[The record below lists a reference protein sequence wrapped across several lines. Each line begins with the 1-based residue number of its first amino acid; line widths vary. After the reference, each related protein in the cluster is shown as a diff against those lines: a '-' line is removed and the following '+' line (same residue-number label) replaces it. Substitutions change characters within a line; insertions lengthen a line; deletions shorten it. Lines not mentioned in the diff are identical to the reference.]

1 MGRRFAVGRRWSLSL
16 LLLLLATV
24 VVGPLLAPTL
34 RATTGLG
41 FLNTRGGGDSP
52 FLLFRLGQLAT
63 ALADGH
69 FPVRWMPDAAYGLG
83 YPFFSYYA
91 ALPYYV
97 GAALSFWGFGLVAAV
112 KLTQW
117 LGSVLAAWAMFGL
130 VSHFG
135 GAGQARG
142 EGSNSRFGRRTAW
155 LAAAAYAFA
164 PYHLVNIYV
173 RGDSLTEFW
182 AMGLYPL
189 ILWTAA
195 RLWDRPGRGRIIL
208 FSLCFAA
215 LILTHNIS
223 ALIFSPFVLLFF
235 ILLAGRTPGPRR
247 GWKAGAALAIG
258 LVLGLSLA
266 AFFWLPALGEQGAVQ
281 LTTQTSGYYHYGNHF
296 RTLASTSG
304 SAGLIQSTLIFDYGV
319 AGMTPFSMGLV
330 QAILTAAGLIATLLR
345 LCRSGIRSLDPLTLF
360 AVFALLVSTLMVTP
374 ASRPLWDHLPLLPM
388 VQFPWRFLSIQAL
401 AAALLIAQL
410 PDVDATRRRV
420 SRTLAPAIL
429 TILIVFSAL
438 AGLRPDAV
446 ALASD
451 DITAERLQLYEWFS
465 GNIGT
470 TTRYE
475 YLPRAVVPRLYTSE
489 AIITGRPMEAR
500 ILAGEA
506 TAERLEK
513 RTGKESW
520 QVLVRTDSATISFP
534 ALYWPG
540 WNARVDG
547 KRVQVRPAESLG
559 TITLDLPAGDHDVV
573 LTLGRTP
580 LRLMS
585 EIVSLLALAGCAIYW
600 ARRGLRPTPTA
611 PRLLAL
617 MVLVLVPAAAVA
629 ATLRLIPSPSLP
641 ADDLTWDFGQQAYL
655 HHNPDGVPFG
665 NVAVMQS
672 YRYSERTE
680 GGWDVAVKWS
690 ELNRSGL
697 EAELALVYPAEAV
710 HSVPY
715 TLATDRRPLVE
726 PDTAF
731 FLPLPKAVPPGPW
744 LLRLRVLDADGIRV
758 PALTSAGNHR
768 GELYLRPVWVPVVSS
783 GATVDDI
790 VRLLSAR
797 TRAMDP
803 DALEVTL
810 QWAVGERMA
819 ANYKIATRLYDRAG
833 SEWARLDTQP
843 GYGFYPT
850 SVWEPGTTFGE
861 RLTMEVPYGLP
872 PGDYSLSVFMYD
884 AVTLAPTW
892 GPVERPI
899 TLTTV
904 ARYLGSPLLH
914 RFTTAFAA
922 ASLNAPETIYQ
933 GDPLSLTVGWA
944 VLEEPDGPLFIRWE
958 LIGGDGSVASSGSG
972 EPAPGSDPTGWPAG
986 SLVLG
991 RLRVPT
997 DPRIPPESY
1006 TLRLTLVDKQDG
1018 RRLGLPWDATTINIK
1033 ERPRSF
1039 VLPEVET
1046 PVGVEFG
1053 NLIRL
1058 EGINLAQST
1067 EAIDLTLVWRALDA
1081 PAADF
1086 IVFVHLFDPA
1096 TEVIA
1101 VQGDA
1106 MPHGNRY
1113 PTSRWVEDEVV
1124 EDQVTLS
1131 LAGVP
1136 AGRYRLA
1143 VGLYRM
1149 AGEQSSRLPA
1159 VDAVGDPV
1167 PDERV
1172 ILPAEISIP

>member
-1 MGRRFAVGRRWSLSL
+1 M
-16 LLLLLATV
+16 
-24 VVGPLLAPTL
+24 
-34 RATTGLG
+34 
-41 FLNTRGGGDSP
+41 
-52 FLLFRLGQLAT
+52 
-63 ALADGH
+63 
-69 FPVRWMPDAAYGLG
+69 
-83 YPFFSYYA
+83 
-91 ALPYYV
+91 
-97 GAALSFWGFGLVAAV
+97 
-112 KLTQW
+112 
-117 LGSVLAAWAMFGL
+117 
-130 VSHFG
+130 
-135 GAGQARG
+135 
-142 EGSNSRFGRRTAW
+142 
-155 LAAAAYAFA
+155 
-164 PYHLVNIYV
+164 
-173 RGDSLTEFW
+173 
-182 AMGLYPL
+182 
-189 ILWTAA
+189 
-195 RLWDRPGRGRIIL
+195 
-208 FSLCFAA
+208 
-215 LILTHNIS
+215 
-223 ALIFSPFVLLFF
+223 
-235 ILLAGRTPGPRR
+235 
-247 GWKAGAALAIG
+247 
-258 LVLGLSLA
+258 
-266 AFFWLPALGEQGAVQ
+266 
-281 LTTQTSGYYHYGNHF
+281 
-296 RTLASTSG
+296 
-304 SAGLIQSTLIFDYGV
+304 
-319 AGMTPFSMGLV
+319 
-330 QAILTAAGLIATLLR
+330 
-345 LCRSGIRSLDPLTLF
+345 
-360 AVFALLVSTLMVTP
+360 
-374 ASRPLWDHLPLLPM
+374 
-388 VQFPWRFLSIQAL
+388 
-401 AAALLIAQL
+401 
-410 PDVDATRRRV
+410 
-420 SRTLAPAIL
+420 
-429 TILIVFSAL
+429 
-438 AGLRPDAV
+438 
-446 ALASD
+446 
-451 DITAERLQLYEWFS
+451 
-465 GNIGT
+465 
-470 TTRYE
+470 
-475 YLPRAVVPRLYTSE
+475 
-489 AIITGRPMEAR
+489 
-500 ILAGEA
+500 
-506 TAERLEK
+506 
-513 RTGKESW
+513 
-520 QVLVRTDSATISFP
+520 
-534 ALYWPG
+534 
-540 WNARVDG
+540 DG

-783 GATVDDI
+783 GATVDDR
-790 VRLLSAR
+790 VRLLSTR

-819 ANYKIATRLYDRAG
+819 SNYKIATRLYDRAG
-833 SEWARLDTQP
+833 NEWARLDTQP

-850 SVWEPGTTFGE
+850 SVWEPGTTFGD

-872 PGDYSLSVFMYD
+872 PGDYNLSVFMYD
-884 AVTLAPTW
+884 AVTMAPTW

-904 ARYLGSPLLH
+904 ARYQGSPLLH

-933 GDPLSLTVGWA
+933 GDPLSLTAGWA

-958 LIGGDGSVASSGSG
+958 LIRGDGSVASSGSG

-1067 EAIDLTLVWRALDA
+1067 QAIDLTLVWRALDA

-1113 PTSRWVEDEVV
+1113 PTSRWAEDEVV

-1159 VDAVGDPV
+1159 VDAAGEPV